1 MRATLIVNPYS
12 TRVDR
17 ERVEAVERALR
28 RRVELETAYTEAPGH
43 ATRLAAEAAARAEAI
58 VVFSGDGT
66 YNEALNGADG
76 AVPFGFLPGGGTS
89 VLARALGLPRDPE
102 AAAAAVG
109 AAMAEGRTRRIGLGK
124 VNGRRFCFSAGI
136 GLDAEAVRRLDALG
150 RGPGGTRP
158 GDLRFAGMF
167 ARMIAERRGR
177 WTETLEIAGVGR
189 AAFLLVANCD
199 PYTYAGRLPLHV
211 APAARFE
218 LGLDFVAPREVRARD
233 VPRLLAYLV
242 RGRGRLANAHV
253 GHDLDRFEVRCD
265 GPLPLQA
272 DGEDLGDV
280 TTCVFEAERDAV
292 DVLV

>member
-1 MRATLIVNPYS
+1 MSAQPL
-12 TRVDR
+12 TRLDLN
-17 ERVEAVERALR
+17 AQ
-28 RRVELETAYTEAPGH
+28 AYTELRNWVLTREVGPGEQLNLRTIAETLGVSRSPILH
-43 ATRLAAEAAARAEAI
+43 ALTRLSAEGLIVTEPRRGFFVKPLTASEVENAHDLRLVLEIFAAERAIPRVTDDDLHGLRLRMNETVVALNAGRRKEYIDVHHEFHRFTVELCANPFVVASYDRLAAHITA
-58 VVFSGDGT
+58 
-66 YNEALNGADG
+66 
-76 AVPFGFLPGGGTS
+76 
-89 VLARALGLPRDPE
+89 
-102 AAAAAVG
+102 
-109 AAMAEGRTRRIGLGK
+109 
-124 VNGRRFCFSAGI
+124 
-136 GLDAEAVRRLDALG
+136 
-150 RGPGGTRP
+150 
-158 GDLRFAGMF
+158 

-189 AAFLLVANCD
+189 AAVRLVANCD